1 MRFDAPEFHGM
12 RLSVLAMAR
21 GEHGVEDVAE
31 GEMVALVIVVGCVQ
45 VTRSRAGQP
54 ANFSLHA
61 TRTAP
66 LFLVNP
72 GRYVIVTERNVLGF
86 RGSRQQ
92 GVIV

>member
-1 MRFDAPEFHGM
+1 M

-21 GEHGVEDVAE
+21 GEHGIEDVAE
-31 GEMVALVIVVGCVQ
+31 GDMIAIVLLFGCVQ
-45 VTRSRAGQP
+45 ITRGRTGQP
-54 ANFSLHA
+54 ASFSLHA

-72 GRYVIVTERNVLGF
+72 GRYVIVAERNVLGF
-86 RGSRQQ
+86 RGSRQK